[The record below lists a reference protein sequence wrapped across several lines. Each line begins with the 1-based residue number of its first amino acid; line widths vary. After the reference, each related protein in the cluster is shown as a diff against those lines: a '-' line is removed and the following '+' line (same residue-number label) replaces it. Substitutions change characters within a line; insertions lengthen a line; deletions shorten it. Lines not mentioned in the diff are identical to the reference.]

1 MTVYRKAS
9 CWKRFAATGL
19 YSPTVITVSWS
30 KVDGLSNGIVTNW
43 SAGPPHSPYV
53 TIGISLLCGFSLLL
67 YSGLSP
73 LLQQAMIDVLGM
85 RPSTLSRLLEHDISS
100 WWNATALGIF
110 TALFVHASWLHL
122 LGNLAYLWVFGIK
135 VEQALG
141 SVAMLTVFVLGGSLA
156 NVIVALRLPD
166 LETPIIGAS
175 GAVSA
180 VVGAYLGLFPR
191 RRIGLFLPLGIY
203 LQFARVPALLVIGSW
218 FTLQLLYTAFGPINA
233 AVAWWTHL
241 AGFALGLSFALLTR
255 ALTLIRL

>member
-1 MTVYRKAS
+1 M
-9 CWKRFAATGL
+9 
-19 YSPTVITVSWS
+19 
-30 KVDGLSNGIVTNW
+30 DGGIVTNW
-43 SAGPPHSPYV
+43 SVGTPHPPYV
-53 TIGISLLCGFSLLL
+53 TIGISLLCVFALLV

-85 RPSTLSRLLEHDISS
+85 RPAAIDQLLEQNLRS
-100 WWNATALGIF
+100 WWDVPALSLV

-135 VEQALG
+135 VEQGLG
-141 SVAMLTVFVLGGSLA
+141 AVAMLVVFVLGGALA
-156 NVIVALRLPD
+156 NVIVALRLPQ

-180 VVGAYLGLFPR
+180 VVGTYLGLFPR
-191 RRIGLFLPLGIY
+191 RRIGLFLPLGVY

-241 AGFALGLSFALLTR
+241 AGFALGLSFALMVR
-255 ALTLIRL
+255 ALALIRL

>member
-1 MTVYRKAS
+1 MDT
-9 CWKRFAATGL
+9 
-19 YSPTVITVSWS
+19 
-30 KVDGLSNGIVTNW
+30 GIVTNW
-43 SAGPPHSPYV
+43 SVGPPHPPYV
-53 TIGISLLCGFSLLL
+53 TIGISLLCVFSLLV

-85 RPSTLSRLLEHDISS
+85 RPAPIDQLLEKSVGS
-100 WWNATALGIF
+100 WWDVPALSVV

-135 VEQALG
+135 VEQGLG
-141 SVAMLTVFVLGGSLA
+141 TIAMLVIFILGGALA
-156 NVIVALRLPD
+156 NVIVALRLPQ

-175 GAVSA
+175 GAISA

-191 RRIGLFLPLGIY
+191 RRIGLFLPLGVY

-241 AGFALGLSFALLTR
+241 AGFALGLSFALMVR
-255 ALTLIRL
+255 ALALIRL